1 MGDDEDRM
9 CYVGNFTSLVTADLL
24 EELFTQVGPVEKVTL
39 TDRNSYRFAMVTF
52 EDEESVPFAVRTL
65 DGIGLFDTPLRVK
78 PRNGSKHESICKS
91 ATSSIRRDSHDGR
104 HPSSSGSESLRESY
118 GRRWHTHLPPM
129 SSSAVLSTLTPPALP
144 PPHISPLKTETQST
158 STPRCD
164 ASSIGSRFW
173 RRSGSMDGR
182 TFPEKPSKSREFEN
196 KLKGDEKW
204 YGSSWRRPNS
214 YGDARYS
221 NSSVYRTTYKYRRF

>member
-1 MGDDEDRM
+1 MNQARFPLDLLLWPSDPHFNMGDDEDRM

-78 PRNGSKHESICKS
+78 PRNGSKHGARIF
-91 ATSSIRRDSHDGR
+91 
-104 HPSSSGSESLRESY
+104 RESY

-144 PPHISPLKTETQST
+144 PPHISPLKSFTLLILLFRLGLKHNRLPHLVVMQAALGHGFGEEVVVWTDELSL
-158 STPRCD
+158 R
-164 ASSIGSRFW
+164 SRQ
-173 RRSGSMDGR
+173 RAG
-182 TFPEKPSKSREFEN
+182 N
-196 KLKGDEKW
+196 LKT
-204 YGSSWRRPNS
+204 N
-214 YGDARYS
+214 
-221 NSSVYRTTYKYRRF
+221 